1 VKAIGQGIDR
11 VDGRLKVTG
20 AARYSAEIPVAGVAY
35 AVIVSSGVTR
45 GKIVH
50 LDTAA
55 AEHEPG
61 VLAVLTRANAPHLD
75 PLPPPP
81 KALGDR
87 VLQVL
92 QDDLVRY
99 QRQPIALVVADTL
112 ERATHAAALV
122 KATYAAEAPAVEVEP
137 NRGDATKPK
146 NATPEQPVEYSR
158 GHVAPALAA
167 APARV
172 DAVYT
177 TPFETHNP
185 MEPHATI
192 AAWQGDK
199 LTLYDATQG
208 IFEVRRKASATFRLP
223 KENVRVISHF
233 LGGGFGCKG
242 STWSHVILAAMAAR
256 ELRRPVKLV
265 LERRQM
271 FGPVGGRPRTVQSI
285 ALGAQK
291 TGELTALKHESL
303 SANCRFDEFVE
314 HTTAPTRALYACP
327 NMETSERLVALD
339 VGTPTFQRAPGEASG
354 NFAVE
359 SAMDELA
366 VALAIDPIALRLK
379 NHADKDPATGKPWSS
394 KSLKACYREGAAKF
408 GWAKRTPRPRSMRDG
423 DLLVGWGMATATY
436 PAHLRPASAL
446 ARLLDDGTAVVLA
459 GSQDIGTGTYTIM
472 TQIAADALGVPIER
486 IHFDLGDS
494 EMPETPG
501 SGGSQTAASV
511 GSAVHKASL
520 AVRQQVVD
528 LARSDP
534 RSPVSGA
541 PDADVTLEN
550 GRVSKKGDPTRGEPF
565 QDVLKRAGKRALE
578 ARVENK
584 PSGEREKYQTRA
596 FGAQFIE
603 VKVDP
608 DLGQA
613 RVTRAVG
620 AFACG
625 KILNAK
631 TARSQFIGG
640 IVWGIGMALTEET
653 RFDPRLGRIMNADL
667 GEYQVPV
674 NLDVPD
680 IEVILVDEQDA
691 IVNELGIK
699 GIGEIGITGVAAAI
713 ANAIYHATGKR
724 LRDLPI
730 RVEHLL

>member
-1 VKAIGQGIDR
+1 MKSLGQGLDR
-11 VDGRLKVTG
+11 VDGRAKVTG
-20 AARYSAEIPVAGVAY
+20 AARYSAEIPVAGVAF
-35 AVIVSSGVTR
+35 AVIVSSGATR
-45 GKIVH
+45 GKIVR

-55 AEHEPG
+55 AEREPG
-61 VLAVLTRANAPHLD
+61 VLAVLTSANAPHLD

-81 KALGDR
+81 KMPVDR

-99 QRQPIALVVADTL
+99 ARQPIALVVADTL

-122 KATYAAEAPAVEVEP
+122 EATYAPEPPAVEVEP
-137 NRGDATKPK
+137 NRADATKPK
-146 NATPEQPVEYSR
+146 STSPEQPVDYSR
-158 GHVAPALAA
+158 GHVAPALASA
-167 APARV
+167 AARV
-172 DAVYT
+172 EATYT

-192 AAWQGDK
+192 AVWRGDK

-208 IFEVRRKASATFRLP
+208 IFEARRKASATFRLP
-223 KENVRVISHF
+223 KENVRVLSHF

-256 ELRRPVKLV
+256 QLGRPVKLV

-271 FGPVGGRPRTVQSI
+271 FGPVGGRPRTVQAI
-285 ALGAQK
+285 AIGAQR
-291 TGELTALKHESL
+291 TGELLALKHESL
-303 SANCRFDEFVE
+303 SANSRFDEFVE

-327 NMETSERLVALD
+327 NLETSERLVALD
-339 VGTPTFQRAPGEASG
+339 IGTPTFQRAPGESSG

-366 VALAIDPIALRLK
+366 IALKMDPLALRLK
-379 NHADKDPATGKPWSS
+379 NHADKDPETGKPWSS
-394 KSLKACYREGAAKF
+394 KSLKACYREGAARF
-408 GWAKRTPRPRSMRDG
+408 GWAKRPLAPRSMRDG

-446 ARLLDDGTAVVLA
+446 ARLLDDGTVEVLA
-459 GSQDIGTGTYTIM
+459 GSQDIGTGTYTVM
-472 TQIAADALGVPIER
+472 TQIAADALGVSIEK

-494 EMPETPG
+494 DMPETPV

-511 GSAVHKASL
+511 GSAVHTAAL
-520 AVRQQVVD
+520 GVRKLLVE
-528 LARSDP
+528 LARADA
-534 RSPVSGA
+534 RSPVWGA
-541 PDADVTLEN
+541 PEADVVIED
-550 GRVSKKGDPTRGEPF
+550 GRVAKKGDAAHGEPF
-565 QDVLKRAGKRALE
+565 QDLLKRAGKRALE
-578 ARVENK
+578 AKVENK
-584 PSGEREKYQTRA
+584 PSSEREKYQTRA
-596 FGAQFIE
+596 FGAQFVE

-653 RFDPRLGRIMNADL
+653 RFDRRLGRIMNADL

-674 NLDVPD
+674 HLDVPP
-680 IEVILVDEQDA
+680 IEVLMIDEEDT

-713 ANAIYHATGKR
+713 ASAVHHATGKR